1 MTATPPPLP
10 TSYLKVWNRHWSQRL
25 NITAHWLDHLSQS
38 LKSQLE
44 WLHQFFKDPG
54 YWSGQGSNLRPS
66 ARQTGALPTE
76 LTGRWNISGAHKLEQ
91 ATPAQS
97 LYNAFSQTSLFLGDA
112 VGHQPKANPRPGK
125 YLTHSRSQI
134 TRAVAAIDRCL
145 FLILSII

>member
-1 MTATPPPLP
+1 MNATPPPPP

-54 YWSGQGSNLRPS
+54 YWSGQGSNPRPS

-112 VGHQPKANPRPGK
+112 VGHQPTANSRPGK

-145 FLILSII
+145 FLIFSII